1 MYKAF
6 KFQPDVCKVCHD
18 VLMVSMNLSNIVILN
33 INRADYRCFINRIN
47 KHKVMNLLQNANMTG
62 EKWNIIQH
70 SFSLLC
76 IKDG

>member
-1 MYKAF
+1 
-6 KFQPDVCKVCHD
+6 
-18 VLMVSMNLSNIVILN
+18 MNLSNIAILN
-33 INRADYRCFINRIN
+33 INRADHRCFINRIN

-70 SFSLLC
+70 SFPLLC

>member
-1 MYKAF
+1 
-6 KFQPDVCKVCHD
+6 
-18 VLMVSMNLSNIVILN
+18 MNLSNIAILN

-47 KHKVMNLLQNANMTG
+47 KHEVMNLLQNANMTG